1 MTTAAT
7 AAFGTILTRNGSE
20 IAELNNIGDIELS
33 QEFIDVTTHDS
44 TGGYR
49 EFIAAKIREA
59 GEVAIEGNFLA
70 TDTDGQIG
78 LKTDLEAGTVQNFVI
93 TFPEGTSWTFTAVVS
108 KFSISSPLEKQMGF
122 SATLKIAGKP
132 TLGINVSTG
141 LTTPFFAISES
152 AVITPAPSGAVYEY
166 VANVLTGVTS
176 VTVTPTASTGNI
188 TVNGN
193 IVASGVASSAITLGA
208 PGSIT
213 SIKIVVTETGK
224 APKAYTIQLVRAAS

>member
-1 MTTAAT
+1 MTTSAT
-7 AAFGTILTRNGSE
+7 AAFGTILTRNGTPV
-20 IAELNNIGDIELS
+20 AELNNIGDIELS

-49 EFIAAKIREA
+49 EFVAAKIREA
-59 GEVAIEGNFLA
+59 GEVVIEGNFLA

-78 LKTDLEAGTVQNFVI
+78 LKNDLEAGTLQNFVI

-132 TLGINVSTG
+132 TLGINASTG
-141 LTTPFFAISES
+141 LTTPFFSISND
-152 AVITPAPSGAVYEY
+152 AVIVPAPAGTTYEY
-166 VANVLTGVTS
+166 VANVLTAVSS
-176 VTVTPTASTGNI
+176 VTVTPTAAAGTI

-193 IVASGVASSAITLGA
+193 TVASGVPSSAIPLGA
-208 PGSIT
+208 AGSIT
-213 SIKIVVTETGK
+213 EVKIVVTETGK
-224 APKAYTIQLVRAAS
+224 APRTYTIQIVRAAS

>member
-7 AAFGTILTRNGSE
+7 AAFGTILTRNGYE

-49 EFIAAKIREA
+49 EFVAAKIREA
-59 GEVAIEGNFLA
+59 GEVVIEGNFLA
-70 TDTDGQIG
+70 TDTNGQIG
-78 LKTDLEAGTVQNFVI
+78 LKNDLESGNVQSFVI

-132 TLGINVSTG
+132 TLAISTSIG
-141 LTTPFFAISES
+141 LTTPFFSISND
-152 AVITPAPSGAVYEY
+152 AVIVPTPAGTTYEY
-166 VANVLTGVTS
+166 VATVLTGVSS
-176 VTVTPTASTGNI
+176 VTVVPTATAGII

-193 IVASGVASSAITLGA
+193 VVASGAASSAITLGA
-208 PGSIT
+208 AGSIT
-213 SIKIVVTETGK
+213 EIKIIVTETGK
-224 APKAYTIQLVRAAS
+224 APKAYTLQVVRAAV

>member
-7 AAFGTILTRNGSE
+7 AAFGTILTRNGNP

-44 TGGYR
+44 SGGYR

-59 GEVAIEGNFLA
+59 GEVTIEGNFLA

-78 LKTDLEAGTVQNFVI
+78 LKNDLEAGTVQNFVI
-93 TFPEGTSWTFTAVVS
+93 TFPEGTSWSFTAVVS

-132 TLGINVSTG
+132 TLAINVSAG
-141 LTTPFFAISES
+141 LTTPFFTISND
-152 AVITPAPSGAVYEY
+152 AVIVPAPAGSVYEY
-166 VANVLTGVTS
+166 VANVLTGVS
-176 VTVTPTASTGNI
+176 SITVTPTAAAGII

-193 IVASGVASSAITLGA
+193 VVASGVDSSAIALGA
-208 PGSIT
+208 AGSIT
-213 SIKIVVTETGK
+213 NIEIVVTETGK
-224 APKAYTIQLVRAAS
+224 APKKYTIQIARAAV

>member
-7 AAFGTILTRNGSE
+7 AAFGTILTRNGNP

-44 TGGYR
+44 SGGYR

-78 LKTDLEAGTVQNFVI
+78 LKNDLEAGTVQNFVI

-132 TLGINVSTG
+132 SLAINVSTG
-141 LTTPFFAISES
+141 LTTPYFAISND
-152 AVITPAPSGAVYEY
+152 AVIVPAPAVAVYEY
-166 VANVLTGVTS
+166 VATVLTAVS
-176 VTVTPTASTGNI
+176 SITVTPTAANGTI

-193 IVASGVASSAITLGA
+193 VVASGVASSAIVLGPA
-208 PGSIT
+208 GSIT
-213 SIKIVVTETGK
+213 NVRIVVTETGK
-224 APKAYTIQLVRAAS
+224 APKTYAIQIARAAA

>member
-7 AAFGTILTRNGSE
+7 AAFGTILTRNAHP

-59 GEVAIEGNFLA
+59 GEVVVEGNFLA
-70 TDTDGQIG
+70 TDTNGQIG
-78 LKTDLEAGTVQNFVI
+78 LKSDLEAGTVQNFVI
-93 TFPEGTSWTFTAVVS
+93 TFPDGTTWTFTAVVS

-132 TLGINVSTG
+132 TLAVS
-141 LTTPFFAISES
+141 
-152 AVITPAPSGAVYEY
+152 
-166 VANVLTGVTS
+166 
-176 VTVTPTASTGNI
+176 
-188 TVNGN
+188 
-193 IVASGVASSAITLGA
+193 
-208 PGSIT
+208 SI
-213 SIKIVVTETGK
+213 
-224 APKAYTIQLVRAAS
+224 

>member
-7 AAFGTILTRNGSE
+7 AAFGTILTRNNNP
-20 IAELNNIGDIELS
+20 IAELTNIGDIELS

-49 EFIAAKIREA
+49 EFVAAKIREA
-59 GEVAIEGNFLA
+59 GEVAVEGNFLA

-78 LKTDLEAGTVQNFVI
+78 LKNDLEAGTVQNFVI

-132 TLGINVSTG
+132 TLATSASIG
-141 LTTPFFAISES
+141 LSTPFFSISND
-152 AVITPAPSGAVYEY
+152 AVIVPAPSGTTYQY
-166 VANVLTGVTS
+166 IANVLTGVSS
-176 VTVTPTASTGNI
+176 VTVTPTATAGII

-193 IVASGVASSAITLGA
+193 TVASGQPSGAIALGA
-208 PGSIT
+208 AGSIT
-213 SIKIVVTETGK
+213 EIKIVVSETGK
-224 APKAYTIQLVRAAS
+224 SPKIYTIQVVRAAS

>member
-7 AAFGTILTRNGSE
+7 AAFGTILTRNNNP
-20 IAELNNIGDIELS
+20 IAELTNIGDIELS

-49 EFIAAKIREA
+49 EFVAAKIREA
-59 GEVAIEGNFLA
+59 GEVAVEGNFLA

-78 LKTDLEAGTVQNFVI
+78 LKDDLEAGTVQNFVI

-132 TLGINVSTG
+132 TLATSSSIG
-141 LTTPFFAISES
+141 LTTPFFSINND
-152 AVITPAPSGAVYEY
+152 AVIVPGPSGTTYQY
-166 VANVLTGVTS
+166 IANVLTGVSS
-176 VTVTPTASTGNI
+176 VTVTPTATAGII
-188 TVNGN
+188 TVNGS
-193 IVASGVASSAITLGA
+193 IVASGQASAAIALGGA
-208 PGSIT
+208 GSIT
-213 SIKIVVTETGK
+213 EIKIVVSETGK
-224 APKAYTIQLVRAAS
+224 SPKIYTIQVVRAAS

>member
-7 AAFGTILTRNGSE
+7 AAFGTILTRNGKP
-20 IAELNNIGDIELS
+20 IAELTNIGDIELS

-49 EFIAAKIREA
+49 EFVAAKIREA
-59 GEVAIEGNFLA
+59 GEVVVEGNFLA
-70 TDTDGQIG
+70 SDTDGQIG
-78 LKTDLEAGTVQNFVI
+78 LKDDLEEGTVQNFVI

-132 TLGINVSTG
+132 TLATSSSIG
-141 LTTPFFAISES
+141 LTTPFFSISND
-152 AVITPAPSGAVYEY
+152 AVIVPAPAGTTYEY
-166 VANVLTGVTS
+166 VANVLTGVSS
-176 VTVTPTASTGNI
+176 VTVIPTATAGII

-193 IVASGVASSAITLGA
+193 TVASGQPSAAITLGA
-208 PGSIT
+208 AGSIT
-213 SIKIVVTETGK
+213 EIKIVVSETGK
-224 APKAYTIQLVRAAS
+224 APRTYTIQVVRAAS